1 MLSSILGFP
10 GGSEGKESSC
20 NAGHVGLILGRLPG
34 ERNGYPLQ
42 YSFPENPMNRGA
54 WQAAVHGV
62 SKSRTR
68 LSVLTEDTLLDVVT
82 VDTRHYAFSKT
93 HRMYDTKC
101 EP

>member
-68 LSVLTEDTLLDVVT
+68 LSDFHFTPASAGGFFTTEPPGSPRKLLLLQDERV
-82 VDTRHYAFSKT
+82 
-93 HRMYDTKC
+93 
-101 EP
+101 